1 MNIFIK
7 AGLENFLATLLLLFK
22 KKPRIRLVFIENK
35 LLSEIQDQNEKIL
48 EILRKNKISIEVDK
62 CDLVDVADK
71 NTINLR
77 EVFVFIPKNDNEV
90 QYCLSRNVPVLIT
103 DRYGLKIYGLPCG
116 PLFLNY

>member
-7 AGLENFLATLLLLFK
+7 TGVENFLATLLLFFK
-22 KKPRIRLVFIENK
+22 KKPRIRLVFIEK
-35 LLSEIQDQNEKIL
+35 KSLSEIQDENQKIL
-48 EILRKNKISIEVDK
+48 NLLLANRISIEVDK

-77 EVFVFIPKNDNEV
+77 EVFVFVCQNQEQV
-90 QYCLSRNVPVLIT
+90 QYCLSSNVPVLIA
-103 DRYGLKIYGLPCG
+103 DRYGLEIYGLPCG